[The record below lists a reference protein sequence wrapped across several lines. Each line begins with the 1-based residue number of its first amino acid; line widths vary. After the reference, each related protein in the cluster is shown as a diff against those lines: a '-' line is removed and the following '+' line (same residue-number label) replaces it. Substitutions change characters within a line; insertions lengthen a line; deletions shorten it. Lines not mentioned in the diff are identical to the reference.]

1 VSGSGFLPQ
10 DTTCSISSPSS
21 AGVVMIPA
29 CVVRGGLLM
38 GGFTVGNVLPG
49 AYVIQATG
57 NLGDF
62 AQAILE
68 VDGGA
73 QIGLSQSGPIGV
85 QISVQGAGFLPT
97 DTTCT
102 LSSPSYPNPILA
114 GSAACIIRGGAAYGG
129 FTVGNVPPG
138 EYVIQLTGNQGD
150 FSQTIV
156 TVE

>member
-1 VSGSGFLPQ
+1 MG
-10 DTTCSISSPSS
+10 
-21 AGVVMIPA
+21 A

-62 AQAILE
+62 AQAILQ

-73 QIGLSQSGPIGV
+73 QIGLSQTNPMGR
-85 QISVQGAGFLPT
+85 QISVQGMAFLPT

-102 LSSPSYPNPILA
+102 ISSPSYPNPILP
-114 GSAACIIRGGAAYGG
+114 GSAACIIQGGIAYAS

-138 EYVIQLTGNQGD
+138 AYVIQLTGNQGD
-150 FSQTIV
+150 FSQTMIA
-156 TVE
+156 VE